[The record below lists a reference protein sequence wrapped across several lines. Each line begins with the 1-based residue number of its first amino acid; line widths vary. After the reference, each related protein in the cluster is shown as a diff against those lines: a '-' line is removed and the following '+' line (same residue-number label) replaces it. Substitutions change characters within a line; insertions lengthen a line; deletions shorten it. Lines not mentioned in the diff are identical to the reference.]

1 MSQAKNRPQD
11 FVPDDCRGV
20 IVKNKQDL
28 LFLGRENLE
37 GFRAF
42 YQKTAQVHGARISD
56 LQAQINTLS
65 HRTPISLDSRC
76 DDIIAAIYEIKNF
89 DARVACLDYLIDQ
102 KAQLATQRRQIS
114 AKVGYLTHLMAEAK
128 SKPYFAH
135 LRPQDCFRSR
145 QQVVLL
151 IRDKAVQ
158 EVQNRLAWCT
168 VERTANRHVDVV
180 ARNDP
185 MFGLFRGERFEVDY
199 KWPGLISMQDYIY
212 FNEHPEYLKL
222 WLLVASYHQ
231 ETNEVHILRQA
242 FQQPPFTC

>member
-65 HRTPISLDSRC
+65 HHTPISLDSRC

-102 KAQLATQRRQIS
+102 KAQLATQRRRIS
-114 AKVGYLTHLMAEAK
+114 AKVGHLTHLMAEAE
-128 SKPYFAH
+128 SKPCFAH
-135 LRPQDCFRSR
+135 LRPRNYFHNDEQVAWLPPSNYRSN
-145 QQVVLL
+145 
-151 IRDKAVQ
+151 AVAKG
-158 EVQNRLAWCT
+158 RF
-168 VERTANRHVDVV
+168 
-180 ARNDP
+180 ARYSIDEIIGSSVFIVHCDEHFISNVNYH
-185 MFGLFRGERFEVDY
+185 GLVSQSDYDFFEAHPDY
-199 KWPGLISMQDYIY
+199 LQ
-212 FNEHPEYLKL
+212 L
-222 WLLVASYHQ
+222 WLRVASAQLHLNRYDY
-231 ETNEVHILRQA
+231 LYDA
-242 FQQPPFTC
+242 FSQPPTV